1 MHNSSCSLQPP
12 TRLYVSVVQSYRS
25 NYESF
30 CDRRGFSAL
39 ANPTPLLLIDLGHS
53 P

>member
-1 MHNSSCSLQPP
+1 MHNSFCSLQPR
-12 TRLYVSVVQSYRS
+12 TRLYVSVIQSYQS
-25 NYESF
+25 NHKSF

-39 ANPTPLLLIDLGHS
+39 ANRTSLLLNNLGHS